1 MKLNRIFTV
10 VLLLLAAFTVQA
22 QHNIEFK
29 INGLNRGEE
38 CILAHYYADQNKII
52 DTAVVNPSGKVVFK
66 GPDKLK
72 NGVYIIV
79 LPKHT
84 YIEFVVPNDD
94 QTFAI
99 EFDTSLASAS
109 KNAIGSMDNQAFFE
123 FDKYAA
129 EQGIKMRSLRDQ
141 KKVAEEAKN
150 DGEVESLNKQIAQVD
165 KDVDKKRRDLIVKYP
180 TTFTAKLFRSVL
192 DIEIPESLKTDTTG
206 KKFDYYREHYWDN
219 IDLNDDG
226 MLRTPVY
233 KNKLE
238 YFMTKL
244 HVQSPDSVIPAIDK
258 LCGRLENNGTDEL
271 FKYTV
276 WWCTNHFEESKLMCM
291 DKVLHHMA
299 NDYYCAGRCF
309 WADSALTAKMC
320 EHAGKIGPTICG
332 EIAPDMILDD
342 TTFIRKYQL
351 HKISAPVTIVVFW
364 DHQCGHCKK
373 EIPKLVEMYD
383 TLHARGLEVYSV
395 YTKGDWEGWKKYIRK
410 NKLTWINVMD
420 AFNKSTFRKDYNIIS
435 TPQVYLLDEN
445 KRIMFKNPPAENVGI
460 IADIMLKQYEEKHKE
475 DKP

>member
-150 DGEVESLNKQIAQVD
+150 
-165 KDVDKKRRDLIVKYP
+165 
-180 TTFTAKLFRSVL
+180 
-192 DIEIPESLKTDTTG
+192 
-206 KKFDYYREHYWDN
+206 
-219 IDLNDDG
+219 
-226 MLRTPVY
+226 
-233 KNKLE
+233 
-238 YFMTKL
+238 
-244 HVQSPDSVIPAIDK
+244 
-258 LCGRLENNGTDEL
+258 
-271 FKYTV
+271 
-276 WWCTNHFEESKLMCM
+276 
-291 DKVLHHMA
+291 
-299 NDYYCAGRCF
+299 
-309 WADSALTAKMC
+309 
-320 EHAGKIGPTICG
+320 
-332 EIAPDMILDD
+332 
-342 TTFIRKYQL
+342 
-351 HKISAPVTIVVFW
+351 
-364 DHQCGHCKK
+364 
-373 EIPKLVEMYD
+373 
-383 TLHARGLEVYSV
+383 
-395 YTKGDWEGWKKYIRK
+395 
-410 NKLTWINVMD
+410 
-420 AFNKSTFRKDYNIIS
+420 
-435 TPQVYLLDEN
+435 
-445 KRIMFKNPPAENVGI
+445 
-460 IADIMLKQYEEKHKE
+460 
-475 DKP
+475 